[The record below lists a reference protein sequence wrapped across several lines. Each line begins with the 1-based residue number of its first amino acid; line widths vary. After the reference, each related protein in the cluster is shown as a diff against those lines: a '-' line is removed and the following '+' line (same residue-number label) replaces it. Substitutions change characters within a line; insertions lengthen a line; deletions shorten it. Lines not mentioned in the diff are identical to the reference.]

1 MFGDSDGPE
10 KLDQA
15 KENHTVS
22 NRIDFT
28 VQRLWSRTAKR
39 LLGTC
44 SHTERTTDQQESL
57 HSLGTRWRWLFLIPG
72 VLYLISIC
80 LPTPFDD
87 FHGTKRYPSQV
98 DTYSLL
104 RSASLV
110 FPYLSLSSVSD
121 SSVFCSTRSVDSG
134 QSNGHHLPN
143 GVPFFARYL
152 RRAAS

>member
-1 MFGDSDGPE
+1 MDLSSWTKRKRTILYRTESISPSSGCGRELPRGSWEPAVTPNE
-10 KLDQA
+10 RP
-15 KENHTVS
+15 T
-22 NRIDFT
+22 
-28 VQRLWSRTAKR
+28 SR
-39 LLGTC
+39 
-44 SHTERTTDQQESL
+44 SHF

-72 VLYLISIC
+72 VLYLISIY

-121 SSVFCSTRSVDSG
+121 SSVFCSTRSVDS
-134 QSNGHHLPN
+134 SNQTGIICQTEF
-143 GVPFFARYL
+143 PFFARYL